1 MAGVKIAV
9 PMVHLPVSSLLPM
22 TLRTCLAQALAA
34 LALAFTAASG
44 QAQTSP
50 QPPLPAVQLQTG
62 LYVIKA
68 EVANSY
74 GTRMMGLMLREK
86 MATNEGMLFLFPER
100 EKQCMWM
107 KNTLLPLSVAFMSQ
121 DGTILNIEDMK
132 PQTEDSHCSKGIA
145 PYALEMNLGWF
156 KQKGIKA
163 GSKISGLEKAGTP
176 Q

>member
-1 MAGVKIAV
+1 
-9 PMVHLPVSSLLPM
+9 M
-22 TLRTCLAQALAA
+22 TLRPSFVQTLIAIALLFAA
-34 LALAFTAASG
+34 LPG
-44 QAQTSP
+44 MAQTAP

-62 LYVIKA
+62 LYLIRA

-86 MATNEGMLFLFPER
+86 MGANEGMLFLFPDR

-107 KNTLLPLSVAFMSQ
+107 KNTLLPLSVAFVSQ

-132 PQTEDSHCSKGIA
+132 PRTEDSHCSNGVA

-163 GSKISGLEKAGTP
+163 GSKITGLERAGPP